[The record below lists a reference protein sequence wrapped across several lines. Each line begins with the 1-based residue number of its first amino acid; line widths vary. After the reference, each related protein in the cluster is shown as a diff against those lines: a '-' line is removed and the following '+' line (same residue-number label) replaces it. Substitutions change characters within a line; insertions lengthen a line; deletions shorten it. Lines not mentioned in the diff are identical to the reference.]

1 MKTGKVRVNGDKIS
15 VPSRAV
21 QPGDVLTVVKEKQ
34 LYVVRVAA
42 IGARRGPAPEAQA
55 LYEDLTPAP
64 APQSRSG
71 PGTDPARPAD
81 QGRREEG
88 AGRPTKRERREMERF
103 RDHQLGDG

>member
-21 QPGDVLTVVKEKQ
+21 APGDVLTVVKEKQ

-42 IGARRGPAPEAQA
+42 IGTRRGPAPEAQA
-55 LYEDLTPAP
+55 LYEDLSPPPEPKVERPA
-64 APQSRSG
+64 
-71 PGTDPARPAD
+71 TPAD
-81 QGRREEG
+81 QGRRDDG

-103 RDHQLGDG
+103 RDRQATGE

>member
-21 QPGDVLTVVKEKQ
+21 GAGDVLTVVKEKQ
-34 LYVVRVAA
+34 LYVVRVVAV
-42 IGARRGPAPEAQA
+42 GTRRGPAPEAQA
-55 LYEDLTPAP
+55 LYEDLTPPP
-64 APQSRSG
+64 APK
-71 PGTDPARPAD
+71 PFADPTRAAD

-103 RDHQLGDG
+103 RDRQREEE